1 MPTKS
6 KEQPTA
12 DKKSTAKKTP
22 AKSTAQK
29 TTRRK
34 TAQKSTART
43 TAKKKADA
51 EKTPLEQTFEPTLS
65 QQTLLEMT
73 PAPTPESVAAVLST
87 EEIPHA
93 PLEKTIA
100 EDKDV
105 TQAGA
110 MDKSKISTPG
120 SATPP
125 NQSTLRPNL
134 VPQTSGDRLSAPGL
148 TVGNGVNFLA
158 NELIADNMWTT
169 NAAIPTLDEATY
181 AAQKAQAEAQRR
193 AIEVASLNLQ
203 NINDLHE
210 LERQS
215 IDVAI
220 SAKANETRTA
230 QLAGAG
236 LDYQT
241 QLEINGEKSQHL
253 AQAAAKHQAATRETG
268 YAEQLIEIK
277 DQNFEL
283 EIQQAQNIF
292 AEKAARYRAQLTGQ

>member
-12 DKKSTAKKTP
+12 EKSTTPKKTQT
-22 AKSTAQK
+22 KSTAQK
-29 TTRRK
+29 TTRKKAAQKTTVKK
-34 TAQKSTART
+34 TAK
-43 TAKKKADA
+43 
-51 EKTPLEQTFEPTLS
+51 
-65 QQTLLEMT
+65 QQTDAKQASLQQVSAQSGQQQTML
-73 PAPTPESVAAVLST
+73 
-87 EEIPHA
+87 EIPSEPA
-93 PLEKTIA
+93 AGLSEERLEVQRANPTA
-100 EDKDV
+100 ANKDLSSSV
-105 TQAGA
+105 SSGEITPNPMSSTSHQSGSSVLAAGS
-110 MDKSKISTPG
+110 DVSFSTDEM
-120 SATPP
+120 
-125 NQSTLRPNL
+125 
-134 VPQTSGDRLSAPGL
+134 V
-148 TVGNGVNFLA
+148 
-158 NELIADNMWTT
+158 ADNIWGANT
-169 NAAIPTLDEATY
+169 AIPTLDEATY

-230 QLAGAG
+230 QLTGAG
-236 LDYQT
+236 IDYQT